1 MKILLTLIISLLST
15 ITHSQIYTVEIR
27 KWSKYHHPG
36 DLTLHQAI
44 LSNSVKTIFT
54 KTGIATYTINFD
66 TKEIVMIGSNNEIKT
81 SKIVKIIP
89 TKSPVNVDVVFDN
102 KYYNFIVSENIDDK
116 WSLIIRNF
124 ETENDMSV
132 GFYCNDAKVSIYPYK

>member
-1 MKILLTLIISLLST
+1 
-15 ITHSQIYTVEIR
+15 
-27 KWSKYHHPG
+27 
-36 DLTLHQAI
+36 
-44 LSNSVKTIFT
+44 
-54 KTGIATYTINFD
+54 
-66 TKEIVMIGSNNEIKT
+66 MIGSNNEIKT

-132 GFYCNDAKVSIYPYK
+132 GFYCNDAKVSIK